1 MVPQDTPVLE
11 ASDRVLDPCSPPA
24 MSTPRAVAQ
33 DPSSA
38 KHRRDELGDA
48 AVAAVGE
55 DATMLLAERLDG
67 VEPR

>member
-1 MVPQDTPVLE
+1 VL
-11 ASDRVLDPCSPPA
+11 AAGDVDATRG
-24 MSTPRAVAQ
+24 RARSVVRE
-33 DPSSA
+33 
-38 KHRRDELGDA
+38 HRRDELGDA